1 MCRTTTPTSVS
12 DRRIWRQIAFGF
24 TIRDGKPHAV
34 ARQNN
39 KGVVSIISNNV
50 LVLHT
55 GGTIG
60 MVETPDGNA
69 PAPAALAPYLD
80 AIVAGAGGELP
91 SIDFMELDPLIDSS
105 NATPDTWCTI
115 ASILYDH
122 RDEHSGFVVLHGT
135 DTMAYT
141 SSALS
146 FLLPAFGKPVVVTGS
161 QIPISRARSDGR
173 QNLVGALQVAAR
185 SDPPEVGLLFGK
197 VLLRGNRATKI
208 DASGLDAFD
217 SPRCAPL
224 AEIGVDIVVNESVV
238 RPSTGQPGLMAGSLG
253 NVAAVRLFPGFSASI
268 LANICR
274 SPLQGLI
281 IEAYGAGNGPSN
293 DSEFL
298 AAIEAA
304 TSQGIVV
311 VVVTQCAR
319 GSVQPG
325 AYATGSALMRAGAV
339 PGFDMTTESALTKLA
354 VLLGQGL
361 EAATVAEMMQR
372 DLAGE
377 LTR

>member
-1 MCRTTTPTSVS
+1 MS
-12 DRRIWRQIAFGF
+12 D
-24 TIRDGKPHAV
+24 T
-34 ARQNN
+34 
-39 KGVVSIISNNV
+39 V

-60 MVETPDGNA
+60 MLDTPDGSA
-69 PAPAALAPYLD
+69 PVADALSPSLD
-80 AIVAGAGGELP
+80 AIVEGSGGELP
-91 SIDFMELDPLIDSS
+91 PIEFVELDPPIDSS
-105 NATPDTWCTI
+105 NATPDIWCTI
-115 ASILYDH
+115 ARILYDRRADH
-122 RDEHSGFVVLHGT
+122 VGFVVLHGT

-161 QIPISRARSDGR
+161 QIPIARVRSDGR
-173 QNLVGALQVAAR
+173 QNLVGALQVAAH
-185 SDPPEVGLLFGK
+185 SNVPEVSLLFGE
-197 VLLRGNRATKI
+197 VLLRGNRATKV

-224 AEIGVDIVVNESVV
+224 AEIGVEIVVNHSIV
-238 RPSTGQPGLMAGSLG
+238 RRPRGEPTLLAGRLA

-268 LANICR
+268 LANLCR
-274 SPLQGLI
+274 PPLQGLI
-281 IEAYGAGNGPSN
+281 IEAYGAGNGPSK
-293 DSEFL
+293 DREFL
-298 AAIEAA
+298 AAVEAA

-311 VVVTQCAR
+311 VVVTQCVR

-339 PGFDMTTESALTKLA
+339 PGFDMTSEAALTKLA

-361 EAATVAEMMQR
+361 DAAPVAEMMQQ